1 MAFLAHRMRLV
12 TEAMNLSPG
21 SNLSL
26 LEFNKI
32 ILRGIK
38 VLSTILLGIPVTV
51 GRGKSTWQGW
61 SELTFEKKQK
71 IGY

>member
-1 MAFLAHRMRLV
+1 MRLV
-12 TEAMNLSPG
+12 TKAMSLSPG
-21 SNLSL
+21 STFSS

-61 SELTFEKKQK
+61 SELTFEKKEK

>member
-1 MAFLAHRMRLV
+1 MLLV
-12 TEAMNLSPG
+12 TKALNLSPV
-21 SNLSL
+21 STFSL

-32 ILRGIK
+32 ILRGIT

-61 SELTFEKKQK
+61 SELTFEKRKI